1 MKVVVIN
8 GSPRRDGLVS
18 QMLGHVAGALPEG
31 CEVETLFVRDMQVR
45 PCIGCMKC
53 RSLGRCVLPARIFEI
68 LENTPYGYGGELQ
81 LTDAMKTL
89 AREEGMIG
97 VDFEGRRYDMGN
109 KLGILEAIVE
119 VGLSHPETGE
129 AFRAYLREIA
139 KTL

>member
-1 MKVVVIN
+1 MVEK
-8 GSPRRDGLVS
+8 PR
-18 QMLGHVAGALPEG
+18 PE
-31 CEVETLFVRDMQVR
+31 EVLSLFS
-45 PCIGCMKC
+45 I
-53 RSLGRCVLPARIFEI
+53 LGRCVLPARIFEI